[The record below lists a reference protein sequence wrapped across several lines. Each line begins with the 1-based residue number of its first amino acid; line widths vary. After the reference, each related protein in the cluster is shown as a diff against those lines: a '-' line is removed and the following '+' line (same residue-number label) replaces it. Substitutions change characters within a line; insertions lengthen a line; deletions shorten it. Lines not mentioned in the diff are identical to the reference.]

1 MASLPEERVMFARRH
16 SVSVCLTVAVFF
28 SASALS
34 ASDIVLIHGHIYT
47 GNPKAPWAQALAI
60 TGTRID
66 AVGTDQ
72 EILSRRSANTEVIDL
87 HGRTVVPGFSDD
99 HTHMWQG
106 ALALHGLNLS
116 VPEASITPEDDPD
129 VLVKQLKAYAA
140 SHPKDKVL
148 FARAD
153 FSTEPPSTPRH
164 ELLDRA
170 VADRPAVVHNSSEH
184 ALWVNAMALAL
195 AGITD
200 RPVADPL
207 EEKYI
212 VRDAGGRPTGM
223 LMEAAMQVMERALA
237 NLLSQDEKLA
247 MLRDASLY
255 LNRYGVTSITNASG
269 SLAEIELYAA
279 LRDRGQLTVRIRTAF
294 GAIGA
299 THHLTPEF
307 LADLDKARKIYHDD
321 WVSAN
326 LVKFFADGG
335 TGAIPPL
342 MYEPAEYKKLVLELD
357 KRGYQIMTH
366 VYRTDTSRMVLDTY
380 EEVEKINGPRDR
392 RLRVEHADFV
402 SAQDI
407 PRLAKLSLIAS
418 MQPAFCCDVE
428 GTNYD
433 PHEHATTDRWQS
445 MEKSGVMLAFGSDWP
460 CSWPPNPLIAIQE
473 AVTRTIWRPGN
484 GRKDFPGG
492 VFDGAGQAGTVPT
505 KDSYVP
511 EERLTVE
518 QAVNAYTQGSSY
530 ARFSDDRIGTLD
542 AGKEADLAVLSQ
554 DIFSMKPEEIAKA
567 RVVITMVGGKVVFS
581 EGNNSDRKLNG
592 PATKKR

>member
-1 MASLPEERVMFARRH
+1 MLVKRQ
-16 SVSVCLTVAVFF
+16 SVIFRIALAIFF
-28 SASALS
+28 SASMLF
-34 ASDIVLIHGHIYT
+34 ASDTLLIQGHIYT

-60 TGTRID
+60 TGSRID

-72 EILSRRSANTEVIDL
+72 EILARKSAKTRVIDL
-87 HGRTVVPGFSDD
+87 QGRTVVPGFSDD
-99 HTHMWQG
+99 HTHLWQG

-116 VPEASITPEDDPD
+116 TPEASITPEDDPE

-153 FSTEPPSTPRH
+153 FGTEPPATPTH

-170 VADRPAVVHNSSEH
+170 VADRPVVVHNSAEH
-184 ALWVNAMALAL
+184 ALWMNAKALAL

-200 RPVADPL
+200 QPL
-207 EEKYI
+207 ANPEEEKYI
-212 VRDAGGRPTGM
+212 VRDASGHPTGM
-223 LMEAAMQVMERALA
+223 LLEAAMQVMERALA
-237 NLLSQDEKLA
+237 SQLSQDEKLA
-247 MLRDASLY
+247 WLRDASHH
-255 LNRYGVTSITNASG
+255 LNSYGITSINNASG

-279 LRDRGQLTVRIRTAF
+279 LRDRGQLTVRIKSAF
-294 GAIGA
+294 GAIGKK
-299 THHLTPEF
+299 HNLTPAF
-307 LADLDKARKIYHDD
+307 LADLDQARTLYHDD

-342 MYEPAEYKKLVLELD
+342 IYEPAEYKKLVLELD

-366 VYRTDTSRMVLDTY
+366 TYRPDTSRMVVDTY

-392 RLRVEHADFV
+392 RFRVEHADFV
-402 SAQDI
+402 SGQDV
-407 PRLAKLSLIAS
+407 PRMARLSLIAS
-418 MQPAFCCDVE
+418 MQPQFCCDKN

-433 PHEHATTDRWQS
+433 PNEHATTDLWKS
-445 MEKSGVMLAFGSDWP
+445 MEKSGVTLAFGSDWP
-460 CSWPPNPLIAIQE
+460 CSWPPDPLIAIQE
-473 AVTRTIWRPGN
+473 AVTRTIWKPGN

-492 VFDGAGQAGTVPT
+492 VFDGAGQGGTVAT
-505 KDSYVP
+505 KDTYHP

-530 ARFSDDRIGTLD
+530 ARFSDDRIGTLE

-554 DIFSMKPEEIAKA
+554 DIFSVKPEEIGKT
-567 RVVITMVGGKVVFS
+567 RVVITMVGGKVVFT
-581 EGNNSDRKLNG
+581 EGK
-592 PATKKR
+592 

>member
-1 MASLPEERVMFARRH
+1 MDAHRH
-16 SVSVCLTVAVFF
+16 LVRFWVAVAIFV
-28 SASALS
+28 SGSALL
-34 ASDIVLIHGHIYT
+34 ASDTVLIHGHIYT

-66 AVGTDQ
+66 AVGTDR
-72 EILSRRSANTEVIDL
+72 EILARNSAKTDVIDL
-87 HGRTVVPGFSDD
+87 QGRTVVPGFSDD

-116 VPEASITPEDDPD
+116 VPESSITPEDDPD

-140 SHPKDKVL
+140 SHPDDKVL

-170 VADRPAVVHNSSEH
+170 VADRPVVVHNSSEH
-184 ALWVNAMALAL
+184 ALWVNGKALAL

-200 RPVADPL
+200 RPVADAL

-212 VRDAGGRPTGM
+212 VRDAGGHPTGM
-223 LMEAAMQVMERALA
+223 LMEAAMQMMERALT
-237 NLLSQDEKLA
+237 NQLSQDEKLA

-307 LADLDKARKIYHDD
+307 LAELDKARTQYHDD
-321 WVSAN
+321 WLSAN

-335 TGAIPPL
+335 TGEVPPL
-342 MYEPAEYKKLVLELD
+342 MYEPAEFKKLVLELD

-366 VYRTDTSRMVLDTY
+366 TYRPDTSRMVVDTY

-407 PRLAKLSLIAS
+407 PKLARLSVIAS

-445 MEKSGVMLAFGSDWP
+445 MEKSRVHLAFGSDWP
-460 CSWPPNPLIAIQE
+460 CSWPPDPLIAIQE

-492 VFDGAGQAGTVPT
+492 VFDGAGQGGTVPT
-505 KDSYVP
+505 KNSYVP

-518 QAVNAYTQGSSY
+518 QAVNAYTQSSAY
-530 ARFSDDRIGTLD
+530 ARFSDDRLGTLEVE
-542 AGKEADLAVLSQ
+542 KEADLAVLSQ
-554 DIFSMKPEEIAKA
+554 DIFSMKPEGIAKA

-581 EGNNSDRKLNG
+581 EGN
-592 PATKKR
+592 

>member
-1 MASLPEERVMFARRH
+1 MASVSTGERTMHVHRRI
-16 SVSVCLTVAVFF
+16 VSIVTVAIFL
-28 SASALS
+28 SASALF
-34 ASDIVLIHGHIYT
+34 ASDTVLSHGHIYT

-72 EILSRRSANTEVIDL
+72 EILARKSAKTEVIDL
-87 HGRTVVPGFSDD
+87 QGRTVVPGFSDD

-116 VPEASITPEDDPD
+116 VPESSITPEDDPD

-140 SHPKDKVL
+140 SHPDDKVL

-170 VADRPAVVHNSSEH
+170 VADRPVVVHNSSEH
-184 ALWVNAMALAL
+184 ALWVNAKALAL

-212 VRDAGGRPTGM
+212 IRDAGGHPTGM

-237 NLLSQDEKLA
+237 SQLSLDEKLA
-247 MLRDASLY
+247 LLRDAAHY
-255 LNRYGVTSITNASG
+255 LNRYGITSITNASG
-269 SLAEIELYAA
+269 NLAEIELYAA

-307 LADLDKARKIYHDD
+307 LAELDKARTQYRDD

-335 TGAIPPL
+335 TGEVPPP
-342 MYEPAEYKKLVLELD
+342 MYEPAEFKKLVLELD

-366 VYRTDTSRMVLDTY
+366 TYRPDTSRMVVDTY

-407 PRLAKLSLIAS
+407 PRLARLSVIAS

-445 MEKSGVMLAFGSDWP
+445 MEKSGVHLAFGSDWP
-460 CSWPPNPLIAIQE
+460 CTWPPDPLIAIQE

-492 VFDGAGQAGTVPT
+492 VFDGAGQGGTVPT
-505 KDSYVP
+505 KNSYVP

-518 QAVNAYTQGSSY
+518 QAVNAYTQGSAY
-530 ARFSDDRIGTLD
+530 ARFSDDRLGTLEV
-542 AGKEADLAVLSQ
+542 GKEADLAVLSQ

-567 RVVITMVGGKVVFS
+567 TVAITMVGGKVVFS
-581 EGNNSDRKLNG
+581 EGN
-592 PATKKR
+592 